1 MGKYDD
7 IIHLPHHVSHTRA
20 HMPML
25 DRAAQF
31 MPFRA
36 LTGYEDAVRETARL
50 TDEKIELTE
59 DEKAL
64 LDRELQRLVDVID
77 SHPQVTLTYF
87 RPDKRKAGGAYVTTA
102 GHLKKIDDF
111 EGILIL
117 MGGERISIE
126 DILEIQQ
133 APDVSPGT
141 QEAQP

>member
-7 IIHLPHHVSHTRA
+7 IIHLPHHVSSTRP

-59 DEKAL
+59 DEKAI
-64 LDRELQRLVDVID
+64 LDMRLQKLADEI
-77 SHPQVTLTYF
+77 SSQPKVTLTYF
-87 RPDKRKAGGAYVTTA
+87 RPDKKKTGGAYLTVT
-102 GHLKKIDDF
+102 GQLKKIDDY
-111 EGILIL
+111 EGVLIL
-117 MGGERISIE
+117 MGGKRILIE
-126 DILEIQQ
+126 DILEIL
-133 APDVSPGT
+133 
-141 QEAQP
+141 